1 MGSSAPEQGSSHLP
15 VQDPDVLASEDST
28 VMPSRDLAL
37 PDSTTSTSKILPNI
51 SEGNRVL
58 GQPSLEDALLQIQ
71 VLMAEKQDH
80 QKALDNKDAQI
91 KKRETLVLTL
101 NQEIM
106 LQDNKI
112 FQLHLE
118 GKQKDAAL
126 LENKYT
132 IAELARKVEAAEETK
147 VEVRAPTQTQGCL
160 FHPSTSQGLSSTT
173 PVDPAHTLTNMSLG
187 TRATS
192 PQEPA
197 KLTPDN
203 YPAGDAPPD
212 AAPAADAA
220 LATLLTLAA
229 PYNLALSL
237 SYAVPPLLA
246 SGEGSFP
253 YCC

>member
-147 VEVRAPTQTQGCL
+147 VE
-160 FHPSTSQGLSSTT
+160 
-173 PVDPAHTLTNMSLG
+173 
-187 TRATS
+187 
-192 PQEPA
+192 
-197 KLTPDN
+197 
-203 YPAGDAPPD
+203 
-212 AAPAADAA
+212 
-220 LATLLTLAA
+220 LTLS
-229 PYNLALSL
+229 PTCHLEL
-237 SYAVPPLLA
+237 VPLHHK
-246 SGEGSFP
+246 SQQN
-253 YCC
+253 